1 MRIYLGEMEDVMKLS
16 NVIMLLMM
24 TILLALVVACS
35 SDGDSTP
42 KATSAPKV
50 ETYSGCKE
58 LEHLMPKLAM
68 PGSVTLS
75 YYQVVQ
81 IGKNDI
87 CDNIIKK
94 VNKPENLKD

>member
-1 MRIYLGEMEDVMKLS
+1 VTVIPLPKQHQLPKLKL
-16 NVIMLLMM
+16 IR
-24 TILLALVVACS
+24 AAK
-35 SDGDSTP
+35 G
-42 KATSAPKV
+42 
-50 ETYSGCKE
+50 